1 MKKVITVIL
10 VLILL
15 VISVIFTIDMM
26 DKKYTKNAQKTD
38 TSVASTQSTTEV
50 ATPTELTTELTTELP
65 SDTTEA
71 TTEEPANMDRLDSND
86 PSFPQS
92 FELELELINQFP
104 ELPAGCEAVSL
115 TMILNYY
122 GFDLDK
128 SHIIDN
134 YQVFSDNFVLGYCG
148 DPYSA
153 TTGGGC
159 YAPGMTD
166 TANNFLKDKE
176 SPLRAK
182 NITGTEF
189 EELFEYVAAGNPVM
203 VWTTMGMAQS
213 SKGYYQYDNLG
224 NAYAWDNMEHCV
236 VLAGYD
242 LEANTVII
250 YDPMEGIMT
259 RDLDLFKASY
269 ESMYKMSIILK
280 EY

>member
-1 MKKVITVIL
+1 MKKIVNIII
-10 VLILL
+10 ILL
-15 VISVIFTIDMM
+15 VLGLSVFFTMKTIE
-26 DKKYTKNAQKTD
+26 KKYAGNAPKSNNTTTQTTEYVTTTQTTEEIPAD
-38 TSVASTQSTTEV
+38 TGASTE
-50 ATPTELTTELTTELP
+50 E
-65 SDTTEA
+65 TTEA
-71 TTEEPANMDRLDSND
+71 QPVDKIDSSD
-86 PSFPQS
+86 PDFPKV
-92 FELELELINQFP
+92 FDLELELIEQFP

-128 SHIIDN
+128 EYIIDN

-148 DPYSA
+148 DPYSP

-166 TANNFLKDKE
+166 TANNFLKDKGSE
-176 SPLRAK
+176 LRAK

-189 EELFEYVAAGNPVM
+189 EDLFEYVAAGKPVL
-203 VWTTMGMAQS
+203 VWTTMGMGPS

-242 LEANTVII
+242 IAANTVSI
-250 YDPMEGIMT
+250 YDPMEGFVY
-259 RDLDLFKASY
+259 RDIDAFKTSY
-269 ESMYKMSIILK
+269 ESMYKMAIILK

>member
-1 MKKVITVIL
+1 MKKVLTVIL
-10 VLILL
+10 VLVIL

-26 DKKYTKNAQKTD
+26 DNKYSKNAQKTD
-38 TSVASTQSTTEV
+38 TTASTQSTTEI
-50 ATPTELTTELTTELP
+50 ATTTEFIPETPTD
-65 SDTTEA
+65 SSEA
-71 TTEEPANMDRLDSND
+71 TTEEAGSVDRIDSSDSN
-86 PSFPQS
+86 FPRS
-92 FELELELINQFP
+92 HELDVELINQFP

-115 TMILNYY
+115 TMLLNYY

-128 SHIIDN
+128 EYIIDN

-148 DPYSA
+148 DPYSP
-153 TTGGGC
+153 TVGGGC

-166 TANNFLKDKE
+166 TANNFLKDKD
-176 SPLRAK
+176 STLRAK

-203 VWTTMGMAQS
+203 VWTTMGMAPS

-236 VLAGYD
+236 VLGGYD
-242 LEANTVII
+242 LDASTVTI

-259 RDLDLFKASY
+259 RDLETFKVSY
-269 ESMYKMSIILK
+269 ESMYNMSIILK